1 MTNFTL
7 RRAKRENVNLIVG
20 IAGGTG
26 SGKTFSAMLL
36 AKGICGDKPFA
47 VIDTERG
54 RASHYAEL
62 FAFDV
67 LDLEPPFK
75 PDAYAKAIKVADDAG
90 YQAIVVDSMTHVW
103 AGDGGVLDWQEAELD
118 RMAGSDWKKREA
130 CKVAA
135 WIQPK
140 VAHKEM
146 VQDTLLRTRAHL
158 ILCFRAEQKIE
169 IVKENGKTVI
179 VPKRSLTG
187 LDGWIPV
194 CEKSLPFEL
203 TVSFLMTADAPGMPK
218 PIKLQKQHME
228 MFPLDR
234 PINES
239 SGRLVAE
246 WASGGAAPKPV
257 VPPATPPVDPP
268 LAFDLDDAIARL
280 LECETMPDAQAVFGD
295 SWKKLADNKPAR
307 AKLQSIYD
315 DVKSVLTP
323 TP

>member
-7 RRAKRENVNLIVG
+7 RRAKRENVNLLIG

-26 SGKTFSAMLL
+26 SGKTWSAMSL

-54 RASHYAEL
+54 RASHYADL

-67 LDLEPPFK
+67 MDLEPPFT
-75 PDAYAKAIKVADDAG
+75 PEAYAKAIEFADKAG
-90 YQAIVVDSMTHVW
+90 YPAIIVDSMTHVW
-103 AGDGGVLDWQEAELD
+103 AGDGGVLDWHEAELN
-118 RMAGSDWKKREA
+118 RMSKGDFAKREN
-130 CKVAA
+130 CKMAA
-135 WIQPK
+135 WIKPK
-140 VAHKEM
+140 MAHKEM

-158 ILCFRAEQKIE
+158 ILCFRAESKIE
-169 IVKENGKTVI
+169 MIKENGKTVI
-179 VPKRSLTG
+179 VPKQSLVG
-187 LDGWIPV
+187 LDGWMPV

-203 TVSFLMTADAPGMPK
+203 TVSLLMTADAPGMPK
-218 PIKLQKQHME
+218 PIKLQEQHRA

-234 PINES
+234 PINEA

-246 WASGGAAPKPV
+246 WASGASTPKPV
-257 VPPATPPVDPP
+257 VAPATPADPP
-268 LAFDLDDAIARL
+268 PAFDMDDAIARL

-295 SWKKLADNKPAR
+295 AWKKLADDEPAR
-307 AKLQSIYD
+307 AKLKSVYD

-323 TP
+323 TT